1 MTAIDART
9 SPSRTPAQPAA
20 TGLATPAEQLL
31 RAAPAENFPVSPF
44 VLPAAV
50 RSHFNALYAF
60 SRLVDNLG
68 DEAVGDRLALL
79 DRLSADLEVIWT
91 GGQPELPVLRLLART
106 VRDCD
111 LPAEPFQRLVEAN
124 RQDQRVTRYET
135 FDDLVR
141 YCTLSA
147 DPIGR
152 MVLGVFGLATP
163 DRVVLSDRVCTAL
176 QLAEHWQDVAEDLAA
191 GRIYLPLEDL
201 DTFGV
206 TEADLRASVASPA
219 VRHLMAFEV
228 ARARTVIDQGAPL
241 VSMVPGRLRL
251 ALAGFVGGGRA
262 ALDAIRRADY
272 DVLGGPPK
280 ATKPRVAEF
289 ALAALARS
297 LAPGASAVAHTA
309 TAVATATSAAGAW
322 PGSASGSGS
331 GSGSTAHGGTAAT
344 STQAGVPA
352 AQSVLPEMGEVR

>member
-1 MTAIDART
+1 MTAIDAPT
-9 SPSRTPAQPAA
+9 GPPRTPALSGA
-20 TGLATPAEQLL
+20 TGLSTPAEHLL
-31 RAAPAENFPVSPF
+31 RAAPAENFPVSPI

-50 RSHFNALYAF
+50 RAHFNALYAF
-60 SRLVDNLG
+60 SRFVDNLG
-68 DEAVGDRLALL
+68 DEAAGDRLNLL
-79 DRLSADLEVIWT
+79 DRVADDLSVIWA
-91 GGQPELPVLRLLART
+91 GGEPELPVLRLLAPT
-106 VRDCD
+106 VHACD
-111 LPAEPFQRLVEAN
+111 LPAEPFERLVEAN

-191 GRIYLPLEDL
+191 GRIYLPQEDL

-206 TEADLRASVASPA
+206 TEDDLRAKVASPA

-228 ARARTVIDQGAPL
+228 SRARIVMDQGAPL
-241 VSMVPGRLRL
+241 VATVPGRLRL

-262 ALDAIRRADY
+262 ALDAIRRAGY

-280 ATKPRVAEF
+280 APKPRMARF
-289 ALAALARS
+289 ALVALAQS
-297 LAPGASAVAHTA
+297 AAPGAPAAARTA
-309 TAVATATSAAGAW
+309 AAVATAMSATGATGVAARR
-322 PGSASGSGS
+322 GSEEG
-331 GSGSTAHGGTAAT
+331 
-344 STQAGVPA
+344 
-352 AQSVLPEMGEVR
+352 R

>member
-1 MTAIDART
+1 MTAIDAPT
-9 SPSRTPAQPAA
+9 GPSRTPAPSGA
-20 TGLATPAEQLL
+20 TGLSTPPEHLL
-31 RAAPAENFPVSPF
+31 RAAPAENFPVSPI

-50 RSHFNALYAF
+50 RAHFNAVYAF
-60 SRLVDNLG
+60 SRFVDNIG

-79 DRLSADLEVIWT
+79 DRLSEDLSVIWA
-91 GGQPELPVLRLLART
+91 GGEPELPVLRLVART
-106 VRDCD
+106 VHACD
-111 LPAEPFQRLVEAN
+111 LPAEPFERLVEAN

-147 DPIGR
+147 DPVGR
-152 MVLGVFGLATP
+152 MVLGVYGLATP

-191 GRIYLPLEDL
+191 GRIYLPQEDL

-206 TEADLRASVASPA
+206 TEDDLRARVASPA

-228 ARARTVIDQGAPL
+228 SRARTVMDQGAPL
-241 VSMVPGRLRL
+241 ISTVSGRLKL

-280 ATKPRVAEF
+280 APKPRMARF
-289 ALAALARS
+289 ALVALAQS
-297 LAPGASAVAHTA
+297 AAPGAPAAARTA
-309 TAVATATSAAGAW
+309 AAVATTTSATGI
-322 PGSASGSGS
+322 
-331 GSGSTAHGGTAAT
+331 AARR
-344 STQAGVPA
+344 ALEEG
-352 AQSVLPEMGEVR
+352 R